1 MKAAKTRATPAK
13 SHKTASRR
21 ATTTANTKPTKTK
34 TAKPIETQA
43 TSIVTKRH
51 VRSVGRSDDGN
62 AFIPDPGEGP
72 AFTSDVLAESLAEE
86 FLESATS
93 GNEVYEDVANDDVAE
108 DFGGPFVVTRA
119 RDEYAQGTD
128 ASNPLD
134 AKREPLPRA
143 MSALLDEP
151 ESTDDEEEEDDAL

>member
-1 MKAAKTRATPAK
+1 MKAAKSRATPAK
-13 SHKTASRR
+13 SHKMANRR
-21 ATTTANTKPTKTK
+21 ATATAKTQTKPAKT
-34 TAKPIETQA
+34 IETKA
-43 TSIVTKRH
+43 TATVTKRH
-51 VRSVGRSDDGN
+51 FRPVGRSDDGN

-93 GNEVYEDVANDDVAE
+93 GNEVHEDVANDDVAE

-134 AKREPLPRA
+134 AKREPLPRT
-143 MSALLDEP
+143 MSAMLLDEP
-151 ESTDDEEEEDDAL
+151 ESTDDEDEDDAR